1 MKNKV
6 ENGTLTIYL
15 EGKIN
20 SYNAEDVEKE
30 IDALLQ
36 KNELQAIRI
45 DMADVEYISSA
56 GLRIIVRIKQ
66 QYDDTV
72 LLRVPNS
79 VYDIFEMVGFP
90 NLIKIERK

>member
-36 KNELQAIRI
+36 KNELAAIRI

-72 LLRVPNS
+72 LTRVPKG

>member
-1 MKNKV
+1 MKNNI
-6 ENGTLTIYL
+6 ENGIATIYL

-30 IDALLQ
+30 IDAILQ
-36 KNELQAIRI
+36 KNELTAIRI

-72 LLRVPNS
+72 LTRVPNS

>member
-72 LLRVPNS
+72 LLRVPNG

>member
-1 MKNKV
+1 MKNRIEK
-6 ENGTLTIYL
+6 ETLTIFM

-30 IDALLQ
+30 IDDILQ
-36 KNELQAIRI
+36 KNEFTAIRI
-45 DMADVEYISSA
+45 NMADVEYISSA

-66 QYDDTV
+66 QYEDTV
-72 LLRVPNS
+72 LVEVPKG

>member
-1 MKNKV
+1 MKNNI
-6 ENGTLTIYL
+6 ENGIATIYL

-30 IDALLQ
+30 IDAILQ
-36 KNELQAIRI
+36 NNELTAIRI

-66 QYDDTV
+66 QYDDTF
-72 LLRVPNS
+72 LTRVPNS